1 MGKIILNTNLSV
13 ELSVKSLIGETDKQ
27 IKDKLNKGE
36 YALSILGTQI
46 HNTDNLGSASE
57 SIVAIIE
64 DKEIMSSDDSFEL

>member
-36 YALSILGTQI
+36 YSLSILGTQI
-46 HNTDNLGSASE
+46 HNTENLGSASE

-64 DKEIMSSDDSFEL
+64 DKEITSSDDSFEL